1 MSYGAFGLVEVIG
14 AANGVVVLDQMC
26 KASEVYFEA
35 SYTRNGGHDTI
46 VVSGEISAVSAAV
59 DSVKYNPPCEIVA
72 AAVISGPAEET
83 CRVLDEWKAG
93 KM

>member
-1 MSYGAFGLVEVIG
+1 MTFGALGLVEVVG
-14 AANGVVVLDQMC
+14 ASNGVVVLDQMC

-46 VVSGEISAVSAAV
+46 VVSGEVSAVTAAV
-59 DSVKYNPPCEIVA
+59 DSVRYNPPCEIVA

-83 CRVLDEWKAG
+83 CRVMEDWKAG

>member
-1 MSYGAFGLVEVIG
+1 MTFGALGLVEVIG
-14 AANGVVVLDQMC
+14 ASNGVMVLDQMC
-26 KASEVYFEA
+26 KASEVFFEA

-46 VVSGEISAVSAAV
+46 VVSGEVSAVTAAV
-59 DSVKYNPPCEIVA
+59 DSVRYNPPCEIVA

-83 CRVLDEWKAG
+83 CRVMADWKAG